1 MIMQNKKKFFSFL
14 VISLSSFF
22 LILGMS
28 NFGYFNQPIIAQ
40 ALRPENISVQVYE
53 RLENFPLENQYL
65 SQETGEIDQEN
76 TLIIRLIRYHQ
87 YIKSRPIQYRFDW
100 KLTLADYLD
109 VNEPMLPAQYP
120 GRTIL
125 TQNPLEGDRR
135 VIQSLTRQERE
146 ELINVLVSI
155 YNPQNV
161 NQNSNNSSENNNQN
175 SPPLLNLPESGAADL
190 LRF

>member
-1 MIMQNKKKFFSFL
+1 MENKKRFFSFII
-14 VISLSSFF
+14 ISLSSFF
-22 LILGMS
+22 LILGIG
-28 NFGYFNQPIIAQ
+28 NFGYFNLPVIAQ
-40 ALRPENISVQVYE
+40 AFRPENVSLQAYE
-53 RLENFPLENQYL
+53 SLENFPLENQYI

-76 TLIIRLIRYHQ
+76 TLIMRLIRYHQ
-87 YIKSRPIQYRFDW
+87 YIKRRPIQYRFDW

-109 VNEPMLPAQYP
+109 VNEPMLSEQYP
-120 GRTIL
+120 GRTVL
-125 TQNPLEGDRR
+125 TENPFENDRLI
-135 VIQSLTRQERE
+135 IQSLTRQERE

-161 NQNSNNSSENNNQN
+161 NQNSHNSSENNNQN